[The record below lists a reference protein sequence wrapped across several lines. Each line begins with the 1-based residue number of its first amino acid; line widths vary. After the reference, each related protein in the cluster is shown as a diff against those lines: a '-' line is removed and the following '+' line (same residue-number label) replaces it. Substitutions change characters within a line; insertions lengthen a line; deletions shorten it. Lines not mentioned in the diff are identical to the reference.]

1 MTRLFHHTNFLIT
14 LIISALISSTFNAF
28 CTEEES
34 RPSAQ
39 RLTPAVRAVKKALPW
54 VVNIGTRQEIIQIND
69 PFNMFFTEFF
79 GRARGVTKTMQYSP
93 LGSGVIVDAHGL
105 ILTNSHVVR
114 RAPQIEVRLWDGSA
128 YPAKVVGYDMPND
141 LCLLQLDGD
150 FADKA
155 LVAADFARC
164 NDLLLG
170 ESVIA
175 IGNPFGLEHSVSQGV
190 LSAFNRSFTE
200 DDVSFDDI
208 LQTDAAINP
217 GNSGGPLVNL
227 DGQLIGINLAIRADA
242 QGICFAIPLARIE
255 QFLSYWL
262 KPSHFASGYLGLAP
276 NTALQRATNGGVILP
291 EIADDSPLAKA
302 GLHEGDVITAVDGD
316 RVTRPIEM
324 SRLLWRMKADQK
336 VTFTDDKGQNY
347 NIIVAK
353 MPQELLFETRLG
365 LHVQALTPQVRR
377 AMGVSDDVAGVM
389 VSEVLPEPFFAI
401 QNARWR
407 QIIKRGDIIVQ
418 FNDHKIDSAETLAA
432 LLAECRSGDLCQLGV
447 YSIAPDRR
455 QYIPVIFEAL
465 YLH

>member
-1 MTRLFHHTNFLIT
+1 MTRIFQYSNLLIT
-14 LIISALISSTFNAF
+14 LIISTLISNSFNAF
-28 CTEEES
+28 CEEELK
-34 RPSAQ
+34 PSQQ

-54 VVNIGTRQEIIQIND
+54 VVNIGTRQEIIQVND

-93 LGSGVIVDAHGL
+93 LGSGVLIDAHGL

-114 RAPQIEVRLWDGSA
+114 RAPQIEVRLWNGNS

-141 LCLLQLDGD
+141 LCLLQLQGD
-150 FADKA
+150 FDAST
-155 LVAADFARC
+155 LSAAEFARC

-255 QFLSYWL
+255 QFLSYWM
-262 KPSHFASGYLGLAP
+262 KPSHFTSGFLGLPP
-276 NTALQRATNGGVILP
+276 NAVLQRAPGGGVILP
-291 EIADDSPLAKA
+291 EIVEDSPLAKA
-302 GLHEGDVITAVDGD
+302 GLHEGDVIAAIDGKS
-316 RVTRPIEM
+316 VTRPIEM
-324 SRLLWRMKADQK
+324 SRMLWQMKAGQK
-336 VTFTDDKGQNY
+336 VIFTTDKGQNY
-347 NIIVAK
+347 NIIVADV
-353 MPQELLFETRLG
+353 PQELLFATRLG
-365 LHVQALTPQVRR
+365 LKLQPLTPQVRS
-377 AMGVSDDVAGVM
+377 AMGVPDEFEGLM
-389 VSEVLPEPFFAI
+389 VSEVLAEPFFAI

-418 FNDHKIDSAETLAA
+418 FNDSKIDSAEKLAA
-432 LLAECRSGDLCQLGV
+432 QLSKTHSGDLCQLGV

-455 QYIPVIFEAL
+455 KYIPVLFEAL